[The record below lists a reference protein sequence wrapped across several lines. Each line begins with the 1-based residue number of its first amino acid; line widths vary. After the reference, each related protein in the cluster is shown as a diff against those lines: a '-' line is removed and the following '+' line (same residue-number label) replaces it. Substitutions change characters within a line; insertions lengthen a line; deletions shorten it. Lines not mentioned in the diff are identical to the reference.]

1 MESAFPARGICA
13 VFCVCPSAG
22 HLDTKPKRGISA
34 FPLFEPGPYRGHTPG
49 GETMPFYWVSD
60 NRKIEGVVVKQQFWD
75 WSEDEKET
83 VPKTRPRTY
92 EDEAQGLLPN

>member
-1 MESAFPARGICA
+1 
-13 VFCVCPSAG
+13 
-22 HLDTKPKRGISA
+22 
-34 FPLFEPGPYRGHTPG
+34 
-49 GETMPFYWVSD
+49 MPFYWVSD